1 MTDVVF
7 CVQLFSFLSIT
18 TTGMVARACA
28 GGDNSTVRRALANS
42 TILAVTFG
50 GLTCLGLNLF
60 APAVLGAMGCS
71 PDLVAAATPY
81 LRIRAMAIPAV
92 LFCTSAQGGCLGLQ
106 DAKTPLLIFT
116 LAGVV
121 NVFGDFYAVGTMGL
135 RGAAWATLA
144 AQYVSAGA
152 FFVVLTKRRML
163 PLKLGHW
170 RLPSREEMRN
180 ICSISGMLLL
190 GSLCRMGVYTM
201 MTMTALKIGSLTMAA
216 HQVALQIFWTL
227 TYFVD
232 PLFVAAT
239 SFIARDHG
247 RRPDRVR
254 RMASLLLRLSVG
266 VGAFIALACYL
277 IPVFGARVFTT
288 DPDLASMIRSIA
300 PLMGTSQLISA
311 VVLVTEGILIGCGDL
326 RYLLKVHCFNFV
338 ALGGLLWWVRHA
350 GLGLHGIWIAVFAN
364 QLLRLS
370 QHAAHVWRGGGPDLM
385 GRSAAKMATMGGGGD
400 GI

>member
-1 MTDVVF
+1 
-7 CVQLFSFLSIT
+7 
-18 TTGMVARACA
+18 
-28 GGDNSTVRRALANS
+28 
-42 TILAVTFG
+42 
-50 GLTCLGLNLF
+50 
-60 APAVLGAMGCS
+60 
-71 PDLVAAATPY
+71 
-81 LRIRAMAIPAV
+81 
-92 LFCTSAQGGCLGLQ
+92 
-106 DAKTPLLIFT
+106 
-116 LAGVV
+116 
-121 NVFGDFYAVGTMGL
+121 
-135 RGAAWATLA
+135 
-144 AQYVSAGA
+144 
-152 FFVVLTKRRML
+152 
-163 PLKLGHW
+163 
-170 RLPSREEMRN
+170 
-180 ICSISGMLLL
+180 
-190 GSLCRMGVYTM
+190 MGVYTM
-201 MTMTALKIGSLTMAA
+201 MTMTTMKIGSLTMAA

-266 VGAFIALACYL
+266 VGAFIAVACYL

-350 GLGLHGIWIAVFAN
+350 GLGLSLIHI
-364 QLLRLS
+364 
-370 QHAAHVWRGGGPDLM
+370 
-385 GRSAAKMATMGGGGD
+385 
-400 GI
+400 

>member
-1 MTDVVF
+1 MAIR
-7 CVQLFSFLSIT
+7 L
-18 TTGMVARACA
+18 
-28 GGDNSTVRRALANS
+28 TVCFVYS
-42 TILAVTFG
+42 
-50 GLTCLGLNLF
+50 
-60 APAVLGAMGCS
+60 S

-106 DAKTPLLIFT
+106 DAKTPLLIFM

-121 NVFGDFYAVGTMGL
+121 NVFGDFYAVGEMGL

-152 FFVVLTKRRML
+152 FFIVLTKRRML
-163 PLKLGHW
+163 PLKWGHW

-266 VGAFIALACYL
+266 VGAFIAVACYL

-370 QHAAHVWRGGGPDLM
+370 QHAAHVWRGGGPDLL
-385 GRSAAKMATMGGGGD
+385 GRSEAKTATMGGGGD